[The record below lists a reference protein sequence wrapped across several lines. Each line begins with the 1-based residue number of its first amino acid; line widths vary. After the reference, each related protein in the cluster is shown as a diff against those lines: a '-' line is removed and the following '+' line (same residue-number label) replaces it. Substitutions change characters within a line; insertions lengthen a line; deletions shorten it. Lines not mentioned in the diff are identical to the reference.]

1 MEIALVAFLGLL
13 FGSFVNA
20 LVWRLRK
27 KRDFVK
33 ERSECTHCHHVLE
46 WYDLVPVLSWLSLGG
61 KCRYCHKKIDDS
73 PLTEIG
79 VSVAFAISY
88 AWWPFGFS
96 AAGWALLVLWLVAL
110 VFLAALFLYDLKWS
124 LLPNSLMFP
133 LIGIGIVWTVIY
145 HVFLTTESPQ
155 LILWNIVLGIASV
168 AGLYGFLYWVSKG
181 EWVGFGDVKLGIFMG
196 LVLGWQQGLLA
207 VMLANVIAFLIII
220 PGLLSGKMT
229 RKSRMPFGPFLIV
242 ATLIALLFGDQLI
255 AAYFSVVFGPSP

>member
-1 MEIALVAFLGLL
+1 MSQTSVSIKVMEIALVAFLGLL

-110 VFLAALFLYDLKWS
+110 VFS
-124 LLPNSLMFP
+124 LRYFSM
-133 LIGIGIVWTVIY
+133 I
-145 HVFLTTESPQ
+145 
-155 LILWNIVLGIASV
+155 
-168 AGLYGFLYWVSKG
+168 
-181 EWVGFGDVKLGIFMG
+181 
-196 LVLGWQQGLLA
+196 
-207 VMLANVIAFLIII
+207 
-220 PGLLSGKMT
+220 LSG
-229 RKSRMPFGPFLIV
+229 RYYRIRSCFHLSELVSFGLSS
-242 ATLIALLFGDQLI
+242 TMC
-255 AAYFSVVFGPSP
+255 S